1 MEAKQDLST
10 LVGHELAPTTFE
22 YNERDVMLYALGVG
36 AGADPLDSQ
45 ALRFVYEHHP
55 RGLAVLPTFAATFG
69 YESMWQIRGLP
80 GLSFNPM
87 MLLHGEQVTEVPE
100 PLPPSATV
108 VNRGHVAAVYDKGKG
123 ALFLLDVTSE
133 DAEGRRLAFN
143 RYSLFIRG
151 LGGWGGERGP
161 SGAVGET
168 PEREPDA
175 TVAQEVPADQ
185 ALLYRLSGDR
195 NPLHADPQM
204 AAVAGFER
212 PILHGLCT
220 LGFAARALL
229 ETVAG
234 QEAGRFRRIRCRF
247 ARHLFPG
254 ETLITEIWRE
264 KKGRAR
270 FQSRVAEREEAVL
283 SHAAFEYEPGVEEAT

>member
-1 MEAKQDLST
+1 METKQDLSH
-10 LVGHELAPTTFE
+10 LVGYELTPTTLK
-22 YNERDVMLYALGVG
+22 YDERDVMLYALGVG
-36 AGADPLDSQ
+36 GGADPLDRE

-55 RGLAVLPTFAATFG
+55 RGLMVLPTFAATFG
-69 YESMWQIRGLP
+69 YEAMWQILGLP

-87 MLLHGEQVTEVPE
+87 MLLHGEQMTEVPK
-100 PLPPSATV
+100 PLPAAATV
-108 VNRGHVAAVYDKGKG
+108 VNRGEIGAVYDKGKG

-133 DAEGRRLAFN
+133 DGQGRRLAFN

-161 SGAVGET
+161 SGGGNQPPDRA
-168 PEREPDA
+168 PDA
-175 TVAQEVPADQ
+175 VVEEHIPEDQ

-229 ETVAG
+229 AEVVG
-234 QEAGRFRRIRCRF
+234 QQAEYFRRIQCRF
-247 ARHLFPG
+247 SSHVFPG
-254 ETLITEIWRE
+254 ETLLTQLWRE
-264 KKGRAR
+264 EEGRVF
-270 FQSRVAEREEAVL
+270 FQCRVAEREVVVL
-283 SHAAFEYEPGVEEAT
+283 SNAVFAFHGSR